1 MGLRPRQGTPYDAAV
16 QLLHFDCN
24 ATTAASEATIAA
36 MLPWLGRPGANPSA
50 THPSGQEAGRAV
62 RAARAQVAA
71 LVGATEPNS
80 IVFTASG
87 SESTA
92 MAFGS
97 AVADARPDRRGI
109 AISSAEHSA
118 TRKCAARAAAA
129 ISSAEDGEVIHIP
142 VDSEGELDRDA
153 ALAAIKA
160 QPALVSLILLNNE
173 TGVISDLSGL
183 GAAAREHGVLLHID
197 AVQAPGKTP
206 IDVRE
211 LDCDYL
217 SLSAHKFHGPRGIG
231 ALYVRPGAPIT
242 PLMLG
247 GPQENE
253 RRAGTENVPGIVG
266 MGVAAEAS
274 AARAHSAADQAEI
287 AARRDRLESA
297 LLAACPGTV
306 VHGGG
311 AARRAANTSSLGFDL
326 TGTGLD
332 ATALLGMLHD
342 GGLEVSAGSACNSTK
357 MAPSPVLRAMGRDDL
372 TASCALRFSI
382 AAQGMPD
389 TASMDDVEACIER
402 VTEAYGALAA
412 LKA

>member
-1 MGLRPRQGTPYDAAV
+1 MDGLRPRQGTPYDGAV

-24 ATTAASEATIAA
+24 ATTAASEAVVAA
-36 MLPWLGRPGANPSA
+36 MLPWLGRPGSNPSA
-50 THPSGQEAGRAV
+50 THPSGQEAGKAV
-62 RAARAQVAA
+62 RHARAQVAA
-71 LVGATEPNS
+71 MIGSEEPGS

-97 AVADARPDRRGI
+97 AAEAARPGQRNV
-109 AISSAEHSA
+109 AISTAEHSA
-118 TRKCAARAAAA
+118 TRKCAARAA
-129 ISSAEDGEVIHIP
+129 SLRGAEGEVVTIP
-142 VDSEGELDRDA
+142 VDAEGELDRA
-153 ALAAIKA
+153 AAFAAIEA

-183 GAAAREHGVLLHID
+183 GSAARERGVLLHID

-206 IDVRE
+206 IDVAE

-242 PLMLG
+242 PLTLG

-266 MGVAAEAS
+266 MGLAAEAS
-274 AARAHSAADQAEI
+274 AQRASSAADQAEI

-326 TGTGLD
+326 SGTGLD
-332 ATALLGMLHD
+332 ATALLGMLHE
-342 GGLEVSAGSACNSTK
+342 GGLEVSAGSACNSSK

-389 TASMDDVEACIER
+389 TASMGDVEACIGR
-402 VTEAYGALAA
+402 VTEAYAALAA

>member
-1 MGLRPRQGTPYDAAV
+1 
-16 QLLHFDCN
+16 
-24 ATTAASEATIAA
+24 

-62 RAARAQVAA
+62 RLARAQVAA
-71 LVGATEPNS
+71 MIGAPEPNS

-92 MAFGS
+92 MAFAS
-97 AVADARPDRRGI
+97 AVEAAQPGMCDVVIG
-109 AISSAEHSA
+109 SAEHSA
-118 TRKCAARAAAA
+118 TRKCAARAAAPA
-129 ISSAEDGEVIHIP
+129 GKPPGKVVLVA
-142 VDSEGELDRDA
+142 VDENGDLDRDA
-153 ALAAIKA
+153 ALAAIEA
-160 QPALVSLILLNNE
+160 GPALVSLILLNNE

-183 GAAAREHGVLLHID
+183 GAAARERGVLLHID

-206 IDVRE
+206 IDVKE

-217 SLSAHKFHGPRGIG
+217 GLSAHKFHGPRGIG

-274 AARAHSAADQAEI
+274 AARAASASDQADL
-287 AARRDRLESA
+287 ASRRDRLETA
-297 LLAACPGTV
+297 LLAACPGAV

-311 AARRAANTSSLGFDL
+311 ARQRAANTSNIGFDL
-326 TGTGLD
+326 RGTGLD

-357 MAPSPVLRAMGRDDL
+357 MAPSPVLKAMGCDDQA
-372 TASCALRFSI
+372 ASSALRFSL
-382 AAQGMPD
+382 AARGMPD
-389 TASMDDVEACIER
+389 TASMEDVEACISR

-412 LKA
+412 LKG